1 MCGITG
7 YLCDDPRARDALPA
21 MTAALAHRG
30 PDDEGLHFDGPAG
43 LGFRRLSVID
53 IAGSHQPL
61 VSADG
66 AVAVVFNG
74 EIYNFR
80 ALRRE
85 LTDAGHLFTTQG
97 DGEVLVHGW
106 KAWGPRLLE
115 RISGMF
121 AFGLWDRGR
130 REIFLARDHLGVK
143 PLYYAW
149 HRGALAFGSELKA
162 LRPFPGL
169 PHALDL
175 DALALYLECQY
186 IPAPFTVYRDIR
198 KLPAGHWLSV
208 RDGRLST
215 GEFWRPSYVPKHEL
229 PESAALEQLDA
240 RLARSVES
248 MLVADVPLGAFVS
261 GGVDSG
267 VVAALATRISGRA
280 LDTFNLG
287 FRGDDVGSEHEEAA
301 RVARH
306 IGSRHHCLMLA
317 PEEVLPAL
325 ARWVDVFDEPFG
337 DQAALPTMLLA
348 EFARREVTVVL
359 TGEGA
364 DEVFGGYSNY
374 AKRLAEERVTR
385 VLGAPAS
392 PFRALARM
400 LPPRLARDRIVKAA
414 LEPRSRRYA
423 TIPNIFDSLLRR
435 EYFTPGFVAAAQ
447 ARIADVAELR
457 YDECDS
463 PEYLDHLLHVDAR
476 LWLPDDLL
484 AKVDRATMAFS
495 LEARVPYLDH
505 AFYGWCARLP
515 PSSKVRGGERKRI
528 LKRLA
533 ERYLPRDI
541 VHREKQGFMMPLDR
555 WLASELAP
563 DIAHALGPAGLA
575 RRGSPATR
583 RDRAARR
590 RAPLGAQEPR
600 DAALGAPDSRA
611 LVRALRAGFRSCMTP
626 LSIVHT
632 ENSCGWG
639 GQEIRTLTEARGFQ
653 DRGHRV
659 TLVAPAEAPIAV
671 AGERLG
677 LPVVRLDIRAKR
689 LPSLLALAPLA
700 RGRTLED
707 RRRQH
712 AQLDRQLAHGARLR
726 DTRRRAA
733 DRAHAPRVDDDPQPS
748 RHALALHARH
758 RAHRHDRRGAA
769 APAGARQR
777 HAAGRT

>member
-30 PDDEGLHFDGPAG
+30 PDDQGFHVDGPAG

-53 IAGSHQPL
+53 LAGSRQPL

-74 EIYNFR
+74 ELYNFR

-85 LTDAGHLFTTQG
+85 LADAGHVFLTQG

-106 KAWGPRLLE
+106 KAWGRGLLD
-115 RISGMF
+115 RIAGMF
-121 AFGLWDRGR
+121 AFALWDRDR
-130 REIFLARDHLGVK
+130 RELFLARDHLGVK

-149 HRGALAFGSELKA
+149 YHGALAFGSELKA

-186 IPAPFTVYRDIR
+186 IPAPLTIYRDLR

-208 RDGRLST
+208 RDGALTT
-215 GEFWRPSYVPKHEL
+215 GEFWRPSYVPKQAL
-229 PESAALEQLDA
+229 PETAVLEQLDA

-267 VVAALATRISGRA
+267 VIAALATRISGRA

-287 FRGDDVGSEHEEAA
+287 FRGDDVGSEHEQAA

-306 IGSRHHCLMLA
+306 VGSRHHCLMLA
-317 PEEVLPAL
+317 PDEVLPAL

-374 AKRLAEERVTR
+374 SKRLAEERVTR
-385 VLGAPAS
+385 VLGARHS
-392 PFRALARM
+392 PFRALARA
-400 LPPRLARDRIVKAA
+400 LPPRLARDRIVKAS

-423 TIPNIFDSLLRR
+423 TIPNIFDSLLRG
-435 EYFTPGFVAAAQ
+435 EYFTPQFSAAAS
-447 ARIADVAELR
+447 ARIADVAEVR

-463 PEYLDHLLHVDAR
+463 PDYLDHLLHVDAR

-505 AFYGWCARLP
+505 AFYGWCARLA
-515 PSSKVRGGERKRI
+515 PSFKVRGRERKRI

-533 ERYLPRDI
+533 ERYLPGDI

-555 WLASELAP
+555 WLARELAP
-563 DIAHALGPAGLA
+563 DIAHALGPGGLA
-575 RRGSPATR
+575 RRGLLRP
-583 RDRAARR
+583 
-590 RAPLGAQEPR
+590 E
-600 DAALGAPDSRA
+600 ALSR
-611 LVRALRAGFRSCMTP
+611 
-626 LSIVHT
+626 
-632 ENSCGWG
+632 
-639 GQEIRTLTEARGFQ
+639 
-653 DRGHRV
+653 
-659 TLVAPAEAPIAV
+659 LVAEHRSGRKNHAM
-671 AGERLG
+671 RLW
-677 LPVVRLDIRAKR
+677 V
-689 LPSLLALAPLA
+689 LLILEHWFARYEPGFAL
-700 RGRTLED
+700 
-707 RRRQH
+707 
-712 AQLDRQLAHGARLR
+712 
-726 DTRRRAA
+726 
-733 DRAHAPRVDDDPQPS
+733 S
-748 RHALALHARH
+748 
-758 RAHRHDRRGAA
+758 
-769 APAGARQR
+769 
-777 HAAGRT
+777 